1 MARRGQTNP
10 GATYCKLAILFG
22 NCAAS
27 AQLERWHAD
36 RMARLVNND
45 RGACMRAFGRGL
57 ILAALLCASAPSLA
71 SAAALLNGVNGQP
84 CDGLVSDL
92 TVSHCSLFDIDP
104 LAVDPLNVSFE
115 NVEDVALFRFVVTG
129 TATFSATSTD
139 GLLGLFDVDTDGD
152 TPELNSVSYFDPV
165 EDAVVTAEGFGSLG
179 SDTPIPVGDSTS
191 QTYILALIGADNFF
205 GSSTSVVGLDSLLA
219 AFSLDDPEFHSPCVG
234 SCDITLTLSVFP
246 DEEQPAPI
254 PEPGTLLL
262 IGTGMAAALV
272 RSRKKKLLQ
281 YSPLQ

>member
-1 MARRGQTNP
+1 
-10 GATYCKLAILFG
+10 
-22 NCAAS
+22 
-27 AQLERWHAD
+27 
-36 RMARLVNND
+36 
-45 RGACMRAFGRGL
+45 MRAFGRGL

-71 SAAALLNGVNGQP
+71 SAAPLLNGVNGQA

-104 LAVDPLNVSFE
+104 LAADPLNVSFE

-152 TPELNSVSYFDPV
+152 TTELDSVSYFDPV
-165 EDAVVTAEGFGSLG
+165 EDAVVKAQGLSLG
-179 SDTPIPVGDSTS
+179 SETPISLGDSTS

-234 SCDITLTLSVFP
+234 SCDFTLTLNVFP
-246 DEEQPAPI
+246 DDEQPAPI

-262 IGTGMAAALV
+262 IGTGMVAALA
-272 RSRKKKLLQ
+272 RSRKKKTLEH
-281 YSPLQ
+281 SPLQ